1 MQNAHEIQMSLTRNF
16 NGKQT
21 SGGRPP
27 LKKAKKKKKKPSE
40 KRFSISTPCFL
51 AAMNMF
57 YWLHPKIWFT
67 AN

>member
-27 LKKAKKKKKKPSE
+27 LKKAKKKSPLKSV
-40 KRFSISTPCFL
+40 SLFL
-51 AAMNMF
+51 PPAS
-57 YWLHPKIWFT
+57 LLP
-67 AN
+67 

>member
-27 LKKAKKKKKKPSE
+27 LKKAKKKKKSPLKSV
-40 KRFSISTPCFL
+40 SLFL
-51 AAMNMF
+51 LPAS
-57 YWLHPKIWFT
+57 LLP
-67 AN
+67 

>member
-27 LKKAKKKKKKPSE
+27 LKKPKKKKKKA
-40 KRFSISTPCFL
+40 L
-51 AAMNMF
+51 
-57 YWLHPKIWFT
+57 
-67 AN
+67 